1 MCIRDR
7 FTDADLDRMTTPEQ
21 RRALAAAVLA
31 ARAKVDMEQARPVER
46 RWNPTNSYA
55 PSHVACP
62 PMPKGNQYVGLVR
75 NASDHQ
81 LSPQEQD
88 YLNRHRQQTQNG
100 WAQWL
105 NQVGLGNA
113 LPGGTKQFL
122 SKNQPRTG
130 IAISGGGYRA
140 MLHGLG
146 VVQGFDS
153 RNETAK
159 QRGVGGF
166 LQLTDYVA
174 GLSGGSWATGSMA
187 MNNWPT
193 TQEQLQHFYNLD
205 SNLVI
210 PSNDKIS
217 FYHDLLKDV
226 SAKKLSLIHI

>member
-1 MCIRDR
+1 MKLTSVVSTLAVALCAVSAALCAEQ

-130 IAISGGGYRA
+130 IAISGGGY
-140 MLHGLG
+140 
-146 VVQGFDS
+146 
-153 RNETAK
+153 
-159 QRGVGGF
+159 
-166 LQLTDYVA
+166 
-174 GLSGGSWATGSMA
+174 
-187 MNNWPT
+187 
-193 TQEQLQHFYNLD
+193 
-205 SNLVI
+205 
-210 PSNDKIS
+210 
-217 FYHDLLKDV
+217 
-226 SAKKLSLIHI
+226 LSLIHI